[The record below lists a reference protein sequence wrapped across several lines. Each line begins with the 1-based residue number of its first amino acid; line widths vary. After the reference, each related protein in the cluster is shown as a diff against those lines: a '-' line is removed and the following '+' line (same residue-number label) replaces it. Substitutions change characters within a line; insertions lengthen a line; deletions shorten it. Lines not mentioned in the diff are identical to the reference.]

1 MRLLVKTLQ
10 AVLMVLAIMMMIFLV
25 LDGFNPTMNF
35 LRNGITKGLLWAFSL
50 LALADGLMVM
60 AAVITGR
67 FRTGKKKHT
76 RKTHRAE

>member
-10 AVLMVLAIMMMIFLV
+10 AVLIVLALMMMIFLV

-50 LALADGLMVM
+50 LSLANGLLIM
-60 AAVITGR
+60 ASVINGR
-67 FRTGKKKHT
+67 FRTGKRKHK
-76 RKTHRAE
+76 RNGRSEE